1 MQGPVAAAFAVDGPL
16 AQAQPGYAER
26 GGQTELALAVADA
39 IENATTLVAEA
50 GTGTGKTFAYLVPVL
65 LSGGKVLISTGTKTL
80 QDQLFS
86 RDLPRVKQALG
97 LAASTALLKGRANY
111 VCRHHLRRNLEDG
124 RFERREDIA
133 VLKRI
138 ERFAAI
144 SSSGDR
150 AQAPGIPE
158 ESPVWAKATSTREN
172 CLGQDCPELAGCFV
186 FKARQAAQ
194 QADVVVVNHH
204 LFCADLALRE
214 EGVSELLPAANA
226 VVFDEAHQL
235 PEIATQFFGR
245 SVSTRQLADF
255 ARDLLRIGL
264 ADARDAADWMALTQG
279 FEQSVRVLRLAAG
292 RPGRI
297 DAARLRTM
305 HEFRLAVEGVAA
317 ALPRAELDGAAS
329 RSRDLL
335 RLALRARELAGR
347 LRRWLQGLDAAISG
361 DGASGAG
368 AGPVRDSGAEPAP
381 AMAGDDGGL
390 DAAAGFADALAT
402 ADTQASPDEP
412 AILWVEVH
420 QGGVTLH
427 ATPLSVAAT
436 FRRHR
441 ESAPRAWIFTSATL
455 AVAGRCDHFTE
466 AMGLDDAQVLRWE
479 SPFDYQQRALL
490 YVPRGIGD
498 PASAEFGRRVG
509 EAAWPL
515 IAANRGRAFVLCT
528 SLRMVD
534 TLAALLGERI
544 KQAADGIELLVQGQ
558 ASRSV
563 LIERFRN
570 AAHPLLIGSA
580 SFWEGVDV
588 VGAQL
593 SLVVIDKLPFASPDD
608 PVLRARVEALRR
620 AGGEP
625 FRQIQLPAA
634 AMSLKQGAGR
644 LIRSETDRGVL
655 VICDE
660 RLLSKSYGK
669 SLLQSLPPFTVSRD
683 AQQALAWL
691 SDEAAPVDDAQVG
704 SAQPDGT
711 PALTQRI

>member
-1 MQGPVAAAFAVDGPL
+1 MTSDLQGSVAAAFAAGGPL
-16 AQAQPGYAER
+16 AAAQPGYAER
-26 GGQTELALAVADA
+26 SGQRELASAVAGA
-39 IENATTLVAEA
+39 IEHASTLVAEA

-97 LAASTALLKGRANY
+97 LNASVALLKGRANY

-133 VLKRI
+133 VLRRI

-144 SSSGDR
+144 SQTGDR
-150 AQAPGIPE
+150 AQAPGIAE

-172 CLGQDCPELAGCFV
+172 CLGQDCPDLAGCFV

-194 QADVVVVNHH
+194 QADIVVVNHH

-214 EGVSELLPAANA
+214 EGVSELLPASNA

-245 SVSTRQLADF
+245 SISTRQLGDF

-264 ADARDAADWMALTQG
+264 ADARDAADWTSLTRG
-279 FEQSVRVLRLAAG
+279 LEQAIRVLRLAAG
-292 RPGRI
+292 RFPGRI

-305 HEFRLAVEGVAA
+305 GEFRLAVEGVAA
-317 ALPRAELDGAAS
+317 ALPAAELEAAAA

-335 RLALRARELAGR
+335 RLALRARELTGR
-347 LRRWLQGLDAAISG
+347 LRRWLQGLDAQPAPQPPAADQG
-361 DGASGAG
+361 
-368 AGPVRDSGAEPAP
+368 EPAEHR
-381 AMAGDDGGL
+381 ADD
-390 DAAAGFADALAT
+390 
-402 ADTQASPDEP
+402 DEP
-412 AILWVEVH
+412 AILWVETH
-420 QGGVTLH
+420 QNGVTLH
-427 ATPLSVAAT
+427 ATPLSVAAS

-441 ESAPRAWIFTSATL
+441 EGARRAWIFTSATL
-455 AVAGRCDHFTE
+455 AVAGRFDHFVA
-466 AMGLDDAQVLRWE
+466 AMGLEGAQTLCWD
-479 SPFDYQQRALL
+479 SPFDYQRRGLL

-498 PASAEFGRRVG
+498 PASAEFGRRVAD
-509 EAAWPL
+509 AAWPL

-534 TLAALLGERI
+534 QLAGLLGERI
-544 KQAADGIELLVQGQ
+544 SRDAGGIELLVQGQ
-558 ASRSV
+558 ASRST
-563 LIERFRN
+563 LIERFRQ
-570 AAHPLLIGSA
+570 AAQPLLIGSA

-588 VGAQL
+588 VGGQL

-608 PVLRARVEALRR
+608 PVLRARVDALRR
-620 AGGEP
+620 AGGDP
-625 FRQIQLPAA
+625 FQQIQLPAA
-634 AMSLKQGAGR
+634 AMALKQGAGR
-644 LIRSETDRGVL
+644 LIRSESDCGVL

-669 SLLQSLPPFTVSRD
+669 RLLQSLPPFTLGRD
-683 AQQALAWL
+683 AEQAIGWL
-691 SDEAAPVDDAQVG
+691 DAG
-704 SAQPDGT
+704 SETASPQ
-711 PALTQRI
+711 A